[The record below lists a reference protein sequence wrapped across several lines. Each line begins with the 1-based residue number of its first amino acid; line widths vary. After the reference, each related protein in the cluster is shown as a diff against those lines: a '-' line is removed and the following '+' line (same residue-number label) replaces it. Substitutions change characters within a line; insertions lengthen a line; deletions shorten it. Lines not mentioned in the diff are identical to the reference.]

1 MVGSDNGDRRVIVAA
16 DDDEDILAL
25 VAFRLQR
32 AGHEVHTARD
42 GEQALQLILE
52 RAPDLAILDVRMPK
66 MTGID
71 VVHALRREE
80 ATRGM
85 PVILLTASVQEESV
99 KSGFDAGADEY
110 IKKPFSP
117 FDLVERVESML
128 ELGQRGPA
136 LPGRP

>member
-1 MVGSDNGDRRVIVAA
+1 MVDSENGGRRVIVAA

-32 AGHEVHTARD
+32 AGHEVHTAHD
-42 GEQALQLILE
+42 GEQALQLILD
-52 RAPDLAILDVRMPK
+52 RSPDLVILDVRMPK
-66 MTGID
+66 MTGIE
-71 VVHALRREE
+71 VVQALRREE
-80 ATRGM
+80 ATRAV

-117 FDLVERVESML
+117 HELVGRVEAML
-128 ELGQRGPA
+128 SAAAE
-136 LPGRP
+136 